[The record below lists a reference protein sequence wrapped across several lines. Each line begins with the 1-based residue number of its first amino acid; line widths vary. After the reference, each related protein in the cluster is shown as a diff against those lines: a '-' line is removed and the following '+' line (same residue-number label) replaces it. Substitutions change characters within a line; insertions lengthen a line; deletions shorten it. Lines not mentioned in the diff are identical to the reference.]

1 MVVKVHVTVR
11 VKFAVYVYVP
21 NVLIKIVLKVP
32 IFAAVA
38 PLIRTCIPEIE
49 KKVCAGLKVGIIPQ
63 LCV

>member
-38 PLIRTCIPEIE
+38 PLIWTFVPEIE
-49 KKVCAGLKVGIIPQ
+49 KKVCEGLMLGVIPQ
-63 LCV
+63 LYA